1 MTSDV
6 VIVLCMQPGALCA
19 ISYCRGICRLYKHR
33 RCPKNCQLKGEIMA
47 DHDANFRD
55 SSGPIWFVINL
66 AAMAWITMPVPIALI
81 TILKW

>member
-1 MTSDV
+1 
-6 VIVLCMQPGALCA
+6 
-19 ISYCRGICRLYKHR
+19 
-33 RCPKNCQLKGEIMA
+33 MA